1 MPATVT
7 SYGGSPLLKCIN
19 SLRTHAVLLA
29 PMCQEIL
36 QDDELKK
43 NFLADAPNGHSV
55 RERAWEMQQ
64 KNIKSFVKNYVMEN
78 IVNIISLK
86 VSFVSS
92 LIRSLLEH
100 QMILT
105 HSRCIRAFIEN
116 DRLLDQ
122 NRMLCELNQQA
133 NTRINDLEGE
143 IHDLRGA
150 RQQPS

>member
-1 MPATVT
+1 MYDGLALMPATVT

-64 KNIKSFVKNYVMEN
+64 KNINSFVKEYVMEN
-78 IVNIISLK
+78 IVN
-86 VSFVSS
+86 
-92 LIRSLLEH
+92 H
-100 QMILT
+100 LT
-105 HSRCIRAFIEN
+105 QEN

-122 NRMLCELNQQA
+122 NRMLRELNQQA